1 MLDLSFPD
9 RCLPVKFTQAEKSS
23 IGYQFISIVETG
35 RYKEYY
41 PMDEIFIRECSK
53 CRSEVH
59 PGPQKFLSWGVP
71 AQTRDETGQFI
82 HDDDLVSSALCA
94 ILDRQE
100 WSIHTQTAEIENLDP
115 MKIDRNY

>member
-1 MLDLSFPD
+1 
-9 RCLPVKFTQAEKSS
+9 
-23 IGYQFISIVETG
+23 
-35 RYKEYY
+35 
-41 PMDEIFIRECSK
+41 
-53 CRSEVH
+53 
-59 PGPQKFLSWGVP
+59 VP